1 MAIQRLFVTKR
12 ESFNQEAQRMLLTLQ
27 QELSMPA
34 TSVTIYERYDIE
46 HLDAKDLE
54 SAKNLIFSEPP
65 VDTVLEEIPSVQGF
79 VFAVEYVPG
88 QYDQRADSAEQCI
101 SMLTLTTGHT
111 VRCARVFVIEGTFT
125 DEEKESIKQYYI
137 NPVDSRE
144 ASLELPDTLA
154 LKLEEP
160 EDVAIIDGF
169 TEMSEDALQD
179 MISEYG
185 LAMTL
190 ADIKLIQKQY
200 KNVEKRNPTITEIR

>member
-65 VDTVLEEIPSVQGF
+65 VDTVLEEVPSVQGF
-79 VFAVEYVPG
+79 IFAVEYVPG

-101 SMLTLTTGHT
+101 SMLTLTSGHI
-111 VRCARVFVIEGTFT
+111 VRCARVYAIEGTFT
-125 DEEKESIKQYYI
+125 KEQENAIKAYYI

-144 ASLELPDTLA
+144 ASLDVPNTLA
-154 LKLEEP
+154 LDLEDP
-160 EDVAIIDGF
+160 KPVATIDGF
-169 TEMSEDALQD
+169 TTMSD
-179 MISEYG
+179 
-185 LAMTL
+185 
-190 ADIKLIQKQY
+190 
-200 KNVEKRNPTITEIR
+200 TE